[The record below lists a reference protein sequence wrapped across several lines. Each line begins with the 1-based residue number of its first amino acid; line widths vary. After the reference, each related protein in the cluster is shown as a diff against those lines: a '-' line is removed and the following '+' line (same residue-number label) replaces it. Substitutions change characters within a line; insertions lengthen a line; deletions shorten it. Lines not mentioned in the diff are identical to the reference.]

1 MTGFGEAY
9 CYTVLP
15 ESNNT
20 VPIKLFEATDESEE
34 GHRWRSQ
41 YPKYNASN
49 LEKHGVLE
57 TTDCAYVFVHQNH
70 PAVALLRA
78 NKDLL
83 GSDIDKQQKIDNEWY
98 KVQKE
103 TFATCCNTLR
113 HKVLSKVST
122 KNLNDFSVELHR
134 IGTRDWLD
142 LQVCLL
148 F

>member
-15 ESNNT
+15 ESTNT
-20 VPIKLFEATDESEE
+20 VPTKLYEAGEESEE
-34 GHRWRSQ
+34 GNRWRKE
-41 YPKYNASN
+41 YPKYNTAT

-57 TTDCAYVFVHQNH
+57 TGDCAYVFVHDKH

-103 TFATCCNTLR
+103 TFSTCCNTLR
-113 HKVLSKVST
+113 NKVC
-122 KNLNDFSVELHR
+122 
-134 IGTRDWLD
+134 
-142 LQVCLL
+142 Q
-148 F
+148 